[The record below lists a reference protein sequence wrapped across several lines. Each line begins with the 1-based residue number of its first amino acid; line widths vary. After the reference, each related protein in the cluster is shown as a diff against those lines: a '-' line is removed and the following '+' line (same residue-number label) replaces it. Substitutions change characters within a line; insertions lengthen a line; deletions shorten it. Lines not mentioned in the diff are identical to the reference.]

1 MEKKTLVI
9 HGCGGHARSVAS
21 AVKGQWNVVFVDAN
35 ARPGE
40 IILGCPVFRST
51 DQVPG
56 AERAAHH
63 VALGLLAEKKALFE
77 SLRDEG
83 VSLPVL
89 IAPDAVIA
97 EGAEIGDGTFV
108 GIGAYVGPNARIGAN
123 TIVNTHAVVEHD
135 VVVGDHTHI
144 SINAAVAG
152 YSRIGSEVMIGAGAT
167 VIDKLRVGDRIV
179 VGAGAAVV
187 RDLTEPGTYVGVP
200 AKRLH
205 A

>member
-1 MEKKTLVI
+1 MEKTLVI

-21 AVKGQWNVVFVDAN
+21 AVKGQWNVVFVDDN

-40 IILGCPVFRST
+40 IILGCPVYPSLDR
-51 DQVPG
+51 VPDANG
-56 AERAAHH
+56 AAHH
-63 VALGLLAEKKALFE
+63 VALGKLAEKKALFE
-77 SLRDEG
+77 SLRAAG
-83 VSLPVL
+83 RFLPVL
-89 IAPDAVIA
+89 IAPGAVVA
-97 EGAEIGDGTFV
+97 EGATIGDGTFV
-108 GIGAYVGPNARIGAN
+108 GVGAYIGPRARIGAN

-135 VVVGDHTHI
+135 AVVGDHTHV

-167 VIDKLRVGDRIV
+167 VIDKLSVGDRIV
-179 VGAGAAVV
+179 VGAGAAVI
-187 RDLTEPGTYVGVP
+187 RDLTESGTYVGVP

>member
-21 AVKGQWNVVFVDAN
+21 AVKGQWNVVFVDDN

-40 IILGCPVFRST
+40 IILGCPVCRST
-51 DQVPG
+51 GQVPC
-56 AERAAHH
+56 ADSAAHH
-63 VALGLLAEKKALFE
+63 VALGKLAEKKALFE
-77 SLRDEG
+77 SLRAAG
-83 VSLPVL
+83 RFLPVL
-89 IAPDAVIA
+89 IAPGAVVA
-97 EGAEIGDGTFV
+97 EGATIGDGTFV
-108 GIGAYVGPNARIGAN
+108 GVGAYIGPRARIGAN

-135 VVVGDHTHI
+135 AVVGDHTHV

-167 VIDKLRVGDRIV
+167 VIDKLSVGDRIV
-179 VGAGAAVV
+179 VGAGAAVI
-187 RDLTEPGTYVGVP
+187 RDLTESGTYVGVP

>member
-21 AVKGQWNVVFVDAN
+21 AVKGQWDVVFVDAN

-40 IILGCPVFRST
+40 VILGCPVFRST
-51 DQVPG
+51 EQVPG

-63 VALGLLAEKKALFE
+63 VALGALAEKKALFE
-77 SLRDEG
+77 SLRAAG
-83 VSLPVL
+83 RFLPVL
-89 IAPDAVIA
+89 IAPGAVVA
-97 EGAEIGDGTFV
+97 EGATIGDGTFV
-108 GIGAYVGPNARIGAN
+108 GVGAYIGPRARIGAN

-135 VVVGDHTHI
+135 AVVGDHTHV

-167 VIDKLRVGDRIV
+167 VIDKLSVGDRIV
-179 VGAGAAVV
+179 VGAGAAVI
-187 RDLTEPGTYVGVP
+187 RDLTESGTYVGVP

>member
-21 AVKGQWNVVFVDAN
+21 AVKGLWNVVFVDAN

-40 IILGCPVFRST
+40 IILGCPVFRSPEL
-51 DQVPG
+51 VPG

-63 VALGLLAEKKALFE
+63 VARGALAEKKALFE
-77 SLRDEG
+77 SLRG
-83 VSLPVL
+83 AGIFLPVL
-89 IAPDAVIA
+89 IAPGAIIA
-97 EGAEIGDGTFV
+97 EGATIGDGTFIGV
-108 GIGAYVGPNARIGAN
+108 GAYIGPNARIGAN
-123 TIVNTHAVVEHD
+123 TIVNTHAIVEHD

-167 VIDKLRVGDRIV
+167 VIDKLCVGDRIV
-179 VGAGAAVV
+179 VGAGAAVI
-187 RDLTEPGTYVGVP
+187 RDLTEPGTYAGVP
-200 AKRLH
+200 AKRLR

>member
-35 ARPGE
+35 AQPGE
-40 IILGCPVFRST
+40 VILGCPVFRSPE
-51 DQVPG
+51 QVPG
-56 AERAAHH
+56 AGGAAHH
-63 VALGLLAEKKALFE
+63 VALGALSEKKALFE
-77 SLRDEG
+77 SLRGAG

-89 IAPDAVIA
+89 IAPGAVIA
-97 EGAEIGDGTFV
+97 EGAELGDGTFV
-108 GIGAYVGPNARIGAN
+108 GVGAYIGPNARIGMN

-135 VVVGDHTHI
+135 VVLGDHTHI
-144 SINAAVAG
+144 SIKAAVAG

-179 VGAGAAVV
+179 VGGGAAVV